1 MPKLPEQSRR
11 GTLPPLT
18 RRGREIVAYLM
29 NTVAFG
35 SHGNDAE
42 LATMARHLGT
52 SAGRL
57 MPTLRRLQRAG
68 WLTVE
73 EGSLSFVYPTLAAIK
88 QHGRLSEAQAQNALR
103 RLRKTGRK

>member
-18 RRGREIVAYLM
+18 RRGREIIAYLM
-29 NTVAFG
+29 NTIAFG

-42 LATMARHLGT
+42 LATMARQLGT

-57 MPTLRRLQRAG
+57 MPTLRKLEHAG

-88 QHGRLSEAQAQNALR
+88 QHGRFSDDQARSILS
-103 RLRKTGRK
+103 RLRKSGRK